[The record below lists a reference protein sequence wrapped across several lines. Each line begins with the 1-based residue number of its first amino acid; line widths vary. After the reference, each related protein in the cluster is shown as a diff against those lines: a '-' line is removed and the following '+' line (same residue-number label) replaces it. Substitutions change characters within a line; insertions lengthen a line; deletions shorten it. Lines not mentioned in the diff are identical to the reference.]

1 MKAEI
6 IGKPAATFF
15 LAALEGIDVS
25 PEDVSFLFNKFIQG
39 LGETKGLRRNPSGSR
54 AILT

>member
-1 MKAEI
+1 MKWLNLLTNYYCFLQFACDVKAEI

-25 PEDVSFLFNKFIQG
+25 PEDVSGN
-39 LGETKGLRRNPSGSR
+39 
-54 AILT
+54 